1 MSKRICRDVGEE
13 IWEVLGHTDTIAY
26 EPWPTYD
33 ESKMV
38 EDTIK
43 VPVQINGKT
52 KAVIEISA
60 DISKEDAIKTGKE
73 AISDKISGN
82 IVKEIYVPGRII
94 NFVVK

>member
-1 MSKRICRDVGEE
+1 MIERKNREAPQGA
-13 IWEVLGHTDTIAY
+13 GGT
-26 EPWPTYD
+26 
-33 ESKMV
+33 M
-38 EDTIK
+38 
-43 VPVQINGKT
+43 T